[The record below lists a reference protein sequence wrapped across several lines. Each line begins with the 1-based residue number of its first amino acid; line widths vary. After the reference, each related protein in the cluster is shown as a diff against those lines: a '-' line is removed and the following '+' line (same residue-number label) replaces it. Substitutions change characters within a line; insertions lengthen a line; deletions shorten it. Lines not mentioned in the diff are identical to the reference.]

1 MNKGYLSGEIVR
13 QTARLDRAGIAYCF
27 MYLAGLA
34 GAGRCREAAL
44 ESAAVFNR
52 THPRLIGSSMLTVYP
67 ESELFQEIQ
76 AGNWREAG
84 ELEKLEEVQT
94 LIEHMEIPVQFAAL
108 GASNA
113 FRFQGTL
120 PQDTEALRDTLDQ
133 IIETVQ
139 EEDLREYRVHLRH
152 L

>member
-1 MNKGYLSGEIVR
+1 M
-13 QTARLDRAGIAYCF
+13 
-27 MYLAGLA
+27 
-34 GAGRCREAAL
+34 

-94 LIEHMEIPVQFAAL
+94 LIEHLEIPVQFATL

-113 FRFQGTL
+113 VLVQGLL
-120 PQDTEALRDTLDQ
+120 PGDREKLAARLEKERSPEHEAALEQ
-133 IIETVQ
+133 
-139 EEDLREYRVHLRH
+139 YRKNLKHL
-152 L
+152 